1 MRIESAIEHDNW
13 LEVVIDGRRL
23 RVGEKYTILELGYA
37 VFLMDQNDEKWL
49 LENGDRIPEDPSDSR
64 AELKSGHGILIT
76 ADPIL
81 VALAIESWW
90 SRNGLPQ
97 PQGVQLP
104 IPTFF
109 EAVDIVR
116 NRKILN
122 DFNNKWAGFVPGLE
136 LFTNRRRLM
145 NLPKTKHNPI
155 NDIESKTINFKADLT
170 KRYWDY
176 QKNQFPD
183 WRDNFER
190 PFSQDGRPP
199 VFLVQKSWRNIIINP
214 NASEQE
220 KVALLQLILEGEHHK
235 WFRSMNSSQ
244 ALALSILGNLAIHNS
259 IDCLSILMDDE
270 GDNLF
275 GSAIITSNSFSMEH
289 KINYLGERRR
299 TSLDGY
305 ISGNY
310 RVAIECKFTET
321 EVGTCSRPRLTP
333 EDSNYESEL
342 CDGSYS
348 RQRSRNERC
357 SLTEIGVLYWKYI
370 PALFRIENDVDLD
383 PCPVNK
389 NYQLIRNILAI
400 GMNEDGS
407 VSDKNSHA
415 LLIYDERNPA
425 FMKGGNGFKSYAEV
439 RAALKRPNMLRKCSW
454 QRITHCIRENN
465 ILPWLTDQLSA
476 KYGL

>member
-1 MRIESAIEHDNW
+1 M
-13 LEVVIDGRRL
+13 
-23 RVGEKYTILELGYA
+23 
-37 VFLMDQNDEKWL
+37 
-49 LENGDRIPEDPSDSR
+49 
-64 AELKSGHGILIT
+64 
-76 ADPIL
+76 
-81 VALAIESWW
+81 
-90 SRNGLPQ
+90 
-97 PQGVQLP
+97 
-104 IPTFF
+104 
-109 EAVDIVR
+109 R

-136 LFTNRRRLM
+136 LITNRRQLM
-145 NLPKTKHNPI
+145 NLPITKHNPI
-155 NDIESKTINFKADLT
+155 NDIESKTNNFKADLT

-199 VFLVQKSWRNIIINP
+199 VFLVQKAWRNIIINP

-220 KVALLQLILEGEHHK
+220 KVALLQLIPEGEHHK

-333 EDSNYESEL
+333 ADSNYESEL

-348 RQRSRNERC
+348 QQKNRNERC

-370 PALFRIENDVDLD
+370 PAIFGIGNDIDLD

-400 GMNEDGS
+400 GVNEDGS

-425 FMKGGNGFKSYAEV
+425 FMNGGNGFKSYAEM

-454 QRITHCIRENN
+454 QKITHCIRKNN
-465 ILPWLTDQLSA
+465 VLPWLTDQLAA